1 MRKGPTETR
10 QFARFAPAAV
20 YSLHSFPWEAQAPVP
35 VTLGLRVLGPIL
47 IRLYAV
53 IWGSQESESWLGEEY
68 VLLIVIGIGL
78 DSLPAVPV

>member
-1 MRKGPTETR
+1 M
-10 QFARFAPAAV
+10 
-20 YSLHSFPWEAQAPVP
+20 P

-68 VLLIVIGIGL
+68 ILLIVIGIGL